1 VPYPNFAAKFP
12 TIIFL
17 SFFRWKNPFLSEYL
31 PLGNGYD
38 INRSTNRFSVD
49 PLDTKFRFVRG
60 NFSPTKRLLEEELQ
74 GMRLA
79 TLFDRQLAGSMYSVP
94 KKSARV
100 LPVSPCENIPVRHW
114 ICRDVSTCI

>member
-1 VPYPNFAAKFP
+1 M
-12 TIIFL
+12 
-17 SFFRWKNPFLSEYL
+17 SEYL

-38 INRSTNRFSVD
+38 INRSTNRFLVD
-49 PLDTKFRFVRG
+49 PLDTNFRFVRG

-79 TLFDRQLAGSMYSVP
+79 TLFDRQLARSMYSVP

-100 LPVSPCENIPVRHW
+100 LRYPHVKL
-114 ICRDVSTCI
+114 